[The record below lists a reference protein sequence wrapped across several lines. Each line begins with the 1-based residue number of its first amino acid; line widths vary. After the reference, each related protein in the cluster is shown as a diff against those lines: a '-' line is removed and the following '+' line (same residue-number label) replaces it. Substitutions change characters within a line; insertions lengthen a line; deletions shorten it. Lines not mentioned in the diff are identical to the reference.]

1 MDQVMAAFVQ
11 VQTFCGGIGA
21 HQDQTVLMAEA
32 LSDRAALLG
41 MLRSSTHRQHFA
53 VESALAH
60 CALQE
65 GHQGVLAVG
74 VFRVDEDIGPRGG
87 LADGLQFRQGQ
98 AQLGIFI
105 QSCLGHL
112 YQPVQC
118 LSGVGDASAAVAF
131 APLGAQQILDPAGDV
146 IQAGFGEVGRHIFR
160 LQGSAVLLLF
170 KGEGAIALQPL
181 LKFPQA
187 AQPLFAGFG
196 VADPAAD
203 NLAIAI
209 ADHGQRVAA
218 SRHRGH
224 RALEQRHEGQNL
236 PEAPLSHRLPQAW
249 RNCRQQRLLKHGEL
263 RLIRCVEL
271 HGPWRHLPGAEQR
284 FASFWVLDV
293 ALEPPHH
300 VLAVALSPEP
310 TTAIHKARIEQLHQ
324 RGEVGIETI
333 VGGGGKQQEP
343 IAARSQH
350 LSQASTPGILPVAA
364 AAKPYAMMRL
374 IDDHQIPDG
383 ALQLLQHLFLLGEVH
398 RGEAVGHVVEGIGS
412 QHQLAAALLQLPRA
426 ADRFKA
432 QPKALPHFPLPLLQQ
447 RASRRHDQDPVGT
460 AAGDQLCH
468 HQACLDRLAQAHT
481 ICY

>member
-11 VQTFCGGIGA
+11 VQTFRGGIGA

-41 MLRSSTHRQHFA
+41 VFRAAAHRQNRA
-53 VESALAH
+53 VEIALAH

-65 GHQGVLAVG
+65 GHQSVLAVG
-74 VFRVDEDIGPRGG
+74 VFRIDEDIGPRGG

-181 LKFPQA
+181 LIFPQA
-187 AQPLFAGFG
+187 AQPLFSGFG

-203 NLAIAI
+203 NLAVSI

-218 SRHRGH
+218 GRHRGH
-224 RALEQRHEGQNL
+224 RALEQRHEGQHL
-236 PEAPLSHRLPQAW
+236 PEASLSHRLPQAW
-249 RNCRQQRLLKHGEL
+249 RHRRQQRLLKRGEFRLL
-263 RLIRCVEL
+263 RRAED
-271 HGPWRHLPGAEQR
+271 HGPRGHLAGSEQRLPG
-284 FASFWVLDV
+284 FGVLDV
-293 ALEPPHH
+293 VFQPPHH
-300 VLAVALSPEP
+300 MLAVPLCPQSTA
-310 TTAIHKARIEQLHQ
+310 AIHQARIEQLHQ
-324 RGEVGIETI
+324 RGEVGIEA
-333 VGGGGKQQEP
+333 VVRGGCKQEQP
-343 IAARSQH
+343 VAARGQY
-350 LSQASTPGILPVAA
+350 LGQASPPGIFPVAA
-364 AAKPYAMMRL
+364 AARPYTMVRL
-374 IDDHQIPDG
+374 IKDHQIPHG
-383 ALQLLQHLFLLGEVH
+383 AL
-398 RGEAVGHVVEGIGS
+398 
-412 QHQLAAALLQLPRA
+412 
-426 ADRFKA
+426 
-432 QPKALPHFPLPLLQQ
+432 
-447 RASRRHDQDPVGT
+447 
-460 AAGDQLCH
+460 
-468 HQACLDRLAQAHT
+468 
-481 ICY
+481 